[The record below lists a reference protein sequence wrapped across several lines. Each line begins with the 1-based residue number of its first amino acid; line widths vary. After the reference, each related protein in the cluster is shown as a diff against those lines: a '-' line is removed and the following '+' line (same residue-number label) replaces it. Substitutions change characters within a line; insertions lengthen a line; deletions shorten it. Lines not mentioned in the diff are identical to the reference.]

1 MLRIF
6 VISLVVA
13 NLLLFGFQSS
23 QPTAPVK
30 TRPSQVAAVD
40 ADIPTIHLFSEMLE
54 DQELIDGNRRCF
66 SVGPFH
72 SIEERDAMFN
82 DLFDIAENV
91 NERQT
96 QALVEQGYWV
106 FMPPY
111 ESLLDA
117 NQALLSLQA
126 LGLQDIGVIYSGA
139 WENAISLGYFMR
151 QENAIRRQQDLEKR
165 GYSPMMRVQRQSEP
179 RYWLDYEQTPG
190 SGLIALDMQDRPN
203 DFSSRATP
211 CPERE
216 SITSNTDIAQNDSL
230 QVPAQA
236 PAEEQTM
243 PLDQEAGVEP
253 GDNAENLPA
262 VEVDAPA
269 IQAEESEETPVDQAE
284 EGGDSIAEGVTELI
298 SGLEAG
304 AADDPE
310 AMPEAEIGVPLNQD
324 NAPAEETGGNDDVD
338 GE

>member
-23 QPTAPVK
+23 QPTATVK
-30 TRPSQVAAVD
+30 ARPSQVAAVD

-72 SIEERDAMFN
+72 SIEERDAMYD
-82 DLFDIAENV
+82 DLLEIAENV

-96 QALVEQGYWV
+96 QALVEKGYWV

-111 ESLLDA
+111 DSRLEA
-117 NQALLSLQA
+117 NEALLSLQA
-126 LGLQDIGVIYSGA
+126 LGLQDISVTFSGA

-179 RYWLDYEQTPG
+179 RYWLDYEQRPG

-203 DFSSRATP
+203 DFSSRPTP
-211 CPERE
+211 CPEQG
-216 SITSNTDIAQNDSL
+216 SVASNTDIAQNDSS
-230 QVPAQA
+230 QVQVQA
-236 PAEEQTM
+236 PADEQTL
-243 PLDQEAGVEP
+243 PVSQQASVEP
-253 GDNAENLPA
+253 GDSNENLPEA
-262 VEVDAPA
+262 EAPA
-269 IQAEESEETPVDQAE
+269 IQVEEPEETPVEQAE
-284 EGGDSIAEGVTELI
+284 EENVSAAEGVTDEN
-298 SGLEAG
+298 SGLEA
-304 AADDPE
+304 AVADDLEEIPE
-310 AMPEAEIGVPLNQD
+310 VEIELPLNED
-324 NAPAEETGGNDDVD
+324 NVPGEETGAEDDID

>member
-1 MLRIF
+1 
-6 VISLVVA
+6 
-13 NLLLFGFQSS
+13 
-23 QPTAPVK
+23 
-30 TRPSQVAAVD
+30 
-40 ADIPTIHLFSEMLE
+40 MLE

-72 SIEERDAMFN
+72 SIEERDAMYD
-82 DLFDIAENV
+82 DLLENAENV
-91 NERQT
+91 DERQT
-96 QALVEQGYWV
+96 QALVEKGYWV

-111 ESLLDA
+111 DSRLEA
-117 NQALLSLQA
+117 NEALLSLQA
-126 LGLQDIGVIYSGA
+126 LGLQDIGVIYSGE

-165 GYSPMMRVQRQSEP
+165 GYSPMIRVQRQSES

-203 DFSSRATP
+203 DFSSRPTP
-211 CPERE
+211 CPERD
-216 SITSNTDIAQNDSL
+216 SISSNTEIAQNDSL

-236 PAEEQTM
+236 PADEQTL
-243 PLDQEAGVEP
+243 PLDQEASVEP
-253 GDNAENLPA
+253 GDNTENLPA
-262 VEVDAPA
+262 AEVDAPA
-269 IQAEESEETPVDQAE
+269 IQAEESEETPVEQAE

-304 AADDPE
+304 AADDLE
-310 AMPEAEIGVPLNQD
+310 AMPEAEIEVPLNQD

>member
-23 QPTAPVK
+23 QPTAPEK

-40 ADIPTIHLFSEMLE
+40 AEIPTIHLFSEMLE
-54 DQELIDGNRRCF
+54 DQELIDGKRRCF

-72 SIEERDAMFN
+72 SIEERDAMYD
-82 DLFDIAENV
+82 DLVEIAENV

-96 QALVEQGYWV
+96 QALIEKGYWV

-111 ESLLDA
+111 DSRLEA
-117 NQALLSLQA
+117 NEALLSLQA
-126 LGLQDIGVIYSGA
+126 LGLQDISVTYSGA

-151 QENAIRRQQDLEKR
+151 QENATRRQRDLEKR
-165 GYSPMMRVQRQSEP
+165 GYSPMVRVQRLSES
-179 RYWLDYEQTPG
+179 RYWLDYEQRPG

-203 DFSSRATP
+203 DFSSRPTP
-211 CPERE
+211 CPEQG
-216 SITSNTDIAQNDSL
+216 SVASKTDIAQNDSS
-230 QVPAQA
+230 QVQVQA
-236 PAEEQTM
+236 SAKEQTL
-243 PLDQEAGVEP
+243 PLSQQAGVEP
-253 GDNAENLPA
+253 GDSNENLPA
-262 VEVDAPA
+262 AEAPA
-269 IQAEESEETPVDQAE
+269 IQVEEPEETPVEQAE
-284 EGGDSIAEGVTELI
+284 EENGSAAEGVTDEN

-304 AADDPE
+304 VADDLEAIPE
-310 AMPEAEIGVPLNQD
+310 VEIEVPLNED
-324 NAPAEETGGNDDVD
+324 SVPGEETGAEDDID

>member
-23 QPTAPVK
+23 QPTAPLK
-30 TRPSQVAAVD
+30 ARPSPVAAVG
-40 ADIPTIHLFSEMLE
+40 ADIPTIHLFSEMLK

-72 SIEERDAMFN
+72 SIEERDAMYD
-82 DLFDIAENV
+82 DLLEIAENV

-96 QALVEQGYWV
+96 QALIEKGYWV

-111 ESLLDA
+111 DSRLEA
-117 NQALLSLQA
+117 NEALLSLQA
-126 LGLQDIGVIYSGA
+126 LGLQDISVTFSGA

-179 RYWLDYEQTPG
+179 RYWLDYEQRPG

-203 DFSSRATP
+203 DFSSRPTP
-211 CPERE
+211 CPEQG
-216 SITSNTDIAQNDSL
+216 SVASNTDIAQNDSS
-230 QVPAQA
+230 QVPVQA
-236 PAEEQTM
+236 SAEEQTL
-243 PLDQEAGVEP
+243 PVSQQASVEP
-253 GDNAENLPA
+253 GDSNENLP
-262 VEVDAPA
+262 E
-269 IQAEESEETPVDQAE
+269 AEADTPVEQVEDEGSSAAEAVTDQN
-284 EGGDSIAEGVTELI
+284 

-304 AADDPE
+304 AADDLE
-310 AMPEAEIGVPLNQD
+310 ATSEVEIEVPLNQ
-324 NAPAEETGGNDDVD
+324 NSLPGEETGDEEDDID

>member
-23 QPTAPVK
+23 QPTAPLK
-30 TRPSQVAAVD
+30 ARPSPVAAVD
-40 ADIPTIHLFSEMLE
+40 ADIPTIHLFSEMLK

-72 SIEERDAMFN
+72 SIEERDAMYD
-82 DLFDIAENV
+82 DLLEIAENV

-96 QALVEQGYWV
+96 QALIEKGYWV

-111 ESLLDA
+111 DSRLEA
-117 NQALLSLQA
+117 NEALLSLQA
-126 LGLQDIGVIYSGA
+126 LGLQDISVTFSGA

-179 RYWLDYEQTPG
+179 RYWLDYEQRPG

-203 DFSSRATP
+203 DFSSRPTP
-211 CPERE
+211 CPEQG
-216 SITSNTDIAQNDSL
+216 SVASNTDIAQNDSS
-230 QVPAQA
+230 QVPVQA
-236 PAEEQTM
+236 SAEEQTL
-243 PLDQEAGVEP
+243 PVSQQASVEP
-253 GDNAENLPA
+253 GDSNENLP
-262 VEVDAPA
+262 E
-269 IQAEESEETPVDQAE
+269 AEADTPVEQVEDEGSSAAEAVTDQN
-284 EGGDSIAEGVTELI
+284 

-304 AADDPE
+304 AADDLE
-310 AMPEAEIGVPLNQD
+310 ATSEVEIEVPLNQ
-324 NAPAEETGGNDDVD
+324 NSLPGEETGDEEDDID